1 MLKYNCRYKYN
12 DKKNKGYFQLDI
24 KILICSF
31 NKKIARSLRLL
42 QVGDEL
48 LFL

>member
-24 KILICSF
+24 KILT
-31 NKKIARSLRLL
+31 KR
-42 QVGDEL
+42 
-48 LFL
+48 

>member
-31 NKKIARSLRLL
+31 NKK
-42 QVGDEL
+42 V
-48 LFL
+48 

>member
-1 MLKYNCRYKYN
+1 MENHMTDGKLYDYNLER
-12 DKKNKGYFQLDI
+12 KNIDE
-24 KILICSF
+24 KINFSNIF

-42 QVGDEL
+42 QLGDEL